1 MKKLL
6 ILTGVVLLLVSCSVN
21 KYKVTGCFPD
31 QGFDGETVYLSSYD
45 DKEVVFDSTSVEK
58 GCFTFEGKIDEPAF
72 AQIVVKDKRRGY
84 LILENGEINMDMESR
99 VGRGTEL
106 NDKFYSIYT
115 GADSIGNILDAVDKE
130 HNAGTISDSA
140 YVVKNKE
147 LVATMAKIFE
157 NGYHENENN
166 PLGYYCFLQYTYD
179 FTPAQFDSIAGT
191 LPDKLKETKRVRTWM
206 EGAKKKEKTSEGKKF
221 TDFTI
226 VSEDGQKSKLS
237 DFVGKGEY
245 VLVDFWASWCGPC
258 IRETKVIKD
267 IYNEY
272 NGKGLSILGVAV
284 WDKPSDTND
293 AIKKYELPW
302 RQIINAQTMPTDI
315 YGINGIPHIIIFGPD
330 GTILSRGLQGAELK
344 AKVKSIMDSAKK

>member
-6 ILTGVVLLLVSCSVN
+6 VLAGAALLFVSCSSN

-31 QGFDGETVYLSSYD
+31 PVFDGETVYLSSYD
-45 DKEVVFDSTSVEK
+45 DKEVIFESTKVEK
-58 GCFTFEGKIDEPAF
+58 GCFTFEGKIDTPEF
-72 AQIVVKDKRRGY
+72 AQIVMKGKRRGY
-84 LILENGEINMDMESR
+84 LVLEGGEIKMDMESR
-99 VGRGTEL
+99 VGRGTKL
-106 NDKFYSIYT
+106 NDRFYTIYT
-115 GADSIGNILDAVDKE
+115 DADSISNVLDAIDEE
-130 HNAGTISDSA
+130 HDAGTISDSV
-140 YVVKNKE
+140 YVARNKE
-147 LVATMAKIFE
+147 LVASMAKIFE

-191 LPDKLKETKRVRTWM
+191 IPDKLKETKRVRTWI
-206 EGAKKKEKTSEGKKF
+206 EGAKKKEMTSEGKKF

-226 VSEDGQKSKLS
+226 VSEDGQESRLS
-237 DFVGKGEY
+237 DFVGRGEY

-258 IRETKVIKD
+258 IKETEVIKE

-272 NGKGLSILGVAV
+272 NGKGLSVLGVAV
-284 WDKPSDTND
+284 WDKPADTND
-293 AIKKYELPW
+293 AIKKHELPW
-302 RQIINAQTMPTDI
+302 RQIINAQSVPTDI

-344 AKVKSIMDSAKK
+344 AKVKSIMDQAKK